1 MTTFDASQDY
11 WSVSSSRLGRSSFQV
26 EMDEAIAA
34 VDQRI
39 RADRR
44 QARNRFLRFVLANL
58 LIWPVIAFIGFQVMD
73 SHKPE
78 VSKTLLKTSG
88 AQSMSAD
95 ELTSIVREQE
105 RPIFWLGRLSGDTYS
120 ENSTV
125 SGVDVITYLP
135 ENVTPQTA
143 RQLDLVIKTYR
154 DSRIFN
160 VQLHP
165 LSGTA
170 DSTVENVGGVTVTYN
185 PASPDHSVITFK
197 NRPQV
202 VAITY
207 PSFQTISTLVMDAQN
222 LDSIQ

>member
-11 WSVSSSRLGRSSFQV
+11 WSGISTRLGRSSFQV

-39 RADRR
+39 RADRSR
-44 QARNRFLRFVLANL
+44 ARNRFLRFVLANL
-58 LIWPVIAFIGFQVMD
+58 LVWPIVAFIGFQVMD
-73 SHKPE
+73 SHKPA
-78 VSKTLLKTSG
+78 VSKALLKTSG

-95 ELTSIVREQE
+95 ELTSIVRGQA

-135 ENVTPQTA
+135 ENATPQTA
-143 RQLDLVIKTYR
+143 SQLDLVIKTYR
-154 DSRIFN
+154 DSNIFI

-170 DSTVENVGGVTVTYN
+170 DTTVENVGGVTVTYN

-197 NRPQV
+197 NRPQIV
-202 VAITY
+202 SLTY
-207 PSFQTISTLVMDAQN
+207 PAFQTISTLVMDAQN
-222 LDSIQ
+222 LDSIK

>member
-11 WSVSSSRLGRSSFQV
+11 WSGISTRLGRSSFQV

-58 LIWPVIAFIGFQVMD
+58 LVWPIIAFIGFQVMD
-73 SHKPE
+73 SHRPA
-78 VSKTLLKTSG
+78 VSKALLKTSG

-135 ENVTPQTA
+135 ENATPQTA

-154 DSRIFN
+154 NSNIFN

-170 DSTVENVGGVTVTYN
+170 DTTVENVGGVTVTYN
-185 PASPDHSVITFK
+185 PASPDHSVVTFK

-202 VAITY
+202 VSLTY
-207 PSFQTISTLVMDAQN
+207 PAFQTISTLVMDAQN
-222 LDSIQ
+222 LDSIR